1 MCGFP
6 PPPHLFS
13 ALPLDLNVHP
23 PSPGIE
29 ALSIAPRHGVT
40 SFLPKHSSIPHKPFS
55 GLSPPPPPSS
65 SLMGRGGGETALE
78 KGKKETSKRNAALE
92 TSASTKHLHCTTN

>member
-6 PPPHLFS
+6 PAPP
-13 ALPLDLNVHP
+13 LPLDLNVHP

-40 SFLPKHSSIPHKPFS
+40 SFLPKHSSIPHKPFR
-55 GLSPPPPPSS
+55 GLPPPPPP
-65 SLMGRGGGETALE
+65 LLIDGEGGGETALE
-78 KGKKETSKRNAALE
+78 KGKKETSKRYAALE